1 MHKAE
6 QAALRELGSAM
17 EAPQQQAGLMQ
28 VYKLAFHGTKYSI
41 TLNVQ
46 DGILSIEVEQEEA
59 PHARWC
65 GEFTSAYIEDI
76 TSKVGALPVVSS
88 EAEARGKMARE
99 R

>member
-46 DGILSIEVEQEEA
+46 DGRKIV
-59 PHARWC
+59 C
-65 GEFTSAYIEDI
+65 GMNKI
-76 TSKVGALPVVSS
+76 TY
-88 EAEARGKMARE
+88 
-99 R
+99 